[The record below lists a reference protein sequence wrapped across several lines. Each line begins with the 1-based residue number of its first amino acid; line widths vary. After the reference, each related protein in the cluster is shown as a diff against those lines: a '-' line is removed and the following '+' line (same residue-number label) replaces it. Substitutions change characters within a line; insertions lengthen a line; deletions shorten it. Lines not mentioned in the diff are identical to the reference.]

1 VEFSLYLLI
10 ALIELVL
17 LVTVAAP
24 MFYAGRFRKTPN
36 LGIFLW
42 FGALISSMVSAVVA
56 VGIACYFVFAT
67 YNSLQSGD
75 SLALLVL
82 TSFAPWL
89 LLAAAGILMAV
100 ANQRLSPLFEVSPE
114 LGRMDDLGARYV
126 RDHRK
131 ARVLELEIPGY
142 FALTRDKNI
151 YLSSAT
157 FELPEKQLEA
167 ILRHEYGHIKL
178 KHQLLKRF
186 AYLIYQLLPWVVA
199 SRALKREIDVLCEL
213 AADNYALR
221 KVYSK
226 DLYTARRLFL

>member
-1 VEFSLYLLI
+1 MEFSLYLLI

-42 FGALISSMVSAVVA
+42 FGALVSSMIAAVLA
-56 VGIACYFVFAT
+56 IGIACYFVFDT
-67 YNSLQSGD
+67 YNSLQQGD
-75 SLALLVL
+75 DPVLLVL
-82 TSFAPWL
+82 ISFAPWL
-89 LLAAAGILMAV
+89 LLGVAGILMAI
-100 ANQRLSPLFEVSPE
+100 ANQRLAPLFEVTPE
-114 LGRMDDLGARYV
+114 LGSMEDLGARYV
-126 RDHRK
+126 RDYKK

-142 FALTRDKNI
+142 FALTRDKDI
-151 YLSSAT
+151 YLSSAAHA
-157 FELPEKQLEA
+157 LPQRQLEA
-167 ILRHEYGHIKL
+167 ILRHEYGHIRL
-178 KHQLLKRF
+178 HHQLLKRF

-213 AADNYALR
+213 AADNYALK

-226 DLYTARRLFL
+226 DLYSARRLFL